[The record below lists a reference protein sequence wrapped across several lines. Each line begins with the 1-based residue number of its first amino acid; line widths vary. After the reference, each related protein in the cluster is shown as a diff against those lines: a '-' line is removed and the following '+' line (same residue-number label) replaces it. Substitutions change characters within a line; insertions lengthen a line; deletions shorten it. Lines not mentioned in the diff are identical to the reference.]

1 MRKNT
6 VPKAPTTIT
15 ASPSTYNTEN
25 ITLSWSGAS
34 GGTSAIK
41 GYMIASRTSTN
52 NSTWGAWDVLITM
65 NLAAS
70 SGTYTPTVSRVTG
83 TYTQFGIWTI
93 DKLDVY
99 SLENISNSILCA
111 VTACVAPTSFALSAT
126 LSEGG
131 VTLSWSGAAGGA
143 GNAIIGYEIES
154 SESAD
159 NAAWGACESVGLVG
173 SSVASGTLPVA
184 PSGVRGNYKRFR
196 IRVQGAA
203 GSAYYS
209 PWKTTT
215 NTVRKNVLTTPPTTF
230 SASPP
235 IYATSTITLNWSGTI
250 AGISTIKNYVIQ
262 QSTSTNNTTWSTWE
276 AVTTIVTSATSG
288 TFTATPSAIS
298 GMFTRYRIAVT
309 DTLNAVSSYVIS
321 NVIKKNTSPPALTIA
336 APKDSSST
344 YDPTPRYLI
353 QVGVEADGEP
363 QTIHVFSTSG
373 TWLNTVDNPEHF
385 CHGGTFT
392 DNERTIFRDN
402 ITSPGT
408 YTVRFEAH
416 DEYSA
421 STVVSRTITVLPN
434 PFEEIIENVRHVK
447 AEHILTIRTAVN
459 VVRNYYGMTAFSWGS
474 SVVSGVT
481 KVRDWVFHIVEIR
494 RALDP
499 VITLVNSFHSE
510 SMTFD
515 VEDFEWISLT
525 GGRPKASVVRQI
537 YEVILGVQGVFC

>member
-1 MRKNT
+1 M
-6 VPKAPTTIT
+6 
-15 ASPSTYNTEN
+15 
-25 ITLSWSGAS
+25 
-34 GGTSAIK
+34 
-41 GYMIASRTSTN
+41 
-52 NSTWGAWDVLITM
+52 
-65 NLAAS
+65 
-70 SGTYTPTVSRVTG
+70 
-83 TYTQFGIWTI
+83 
-93 DKLDVY
+93 
-99 SLENISNSILCA
+99 
-111 VTACVAPTSFALSAT
+111 
-126 LSEGG
+126 
-131 VTLSWSGAAGGA
+131 
-143 GNAIIGYEIES
+143 
-154 SESAD
+154 
-159 NAAWGACESVGLVG
+159 
-173 SSVASGTLPVA
+173 
-184 PSGVRGNYKRFR
+184 
-196 IRVQGAA
+196 
-203 GSAYYS
+203 
-209 PWKTTT
+209 
-215 NTVRKNVLTTPPTTF
+215 
-230 SASPP
+230 
-235 IYATSTITLNWSGTI
+235 
-250 AGISTIKNYVIQ
+250 
-262 QSTSTNNTTWSTWE
+262 
-276 AVTTIVTSATSG
+276 
-288 TFTATPSAIS
+288 
-298 GMFTRYRIAVT
+298 
-309 DTLNAVSSYVIS
+309 
-321 NVIKKNTSPPALTIA
+321 
-336 APKDSSST
+336 
-344 YDPTPRYLI
+344 
-353 QVGVEADGEP
+353 
-363 QTIHVFSTSG
+363 
-373 TWLNTVDNPEHF
+373 DNPEHF